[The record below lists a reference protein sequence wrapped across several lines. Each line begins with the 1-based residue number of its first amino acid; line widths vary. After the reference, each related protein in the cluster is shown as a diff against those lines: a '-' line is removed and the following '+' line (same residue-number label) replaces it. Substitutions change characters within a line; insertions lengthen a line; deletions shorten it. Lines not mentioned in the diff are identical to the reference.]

1 MIKKRTIFYILYN
14 FIAALLFLTTLSY
27 LNYVKEALNFIT
39 IMKLG
44 LLLSFLYGFTGSYNQ
59 IIRKSRFKELI
70 RTINQSIIIIIVY
83 FIYNYSFK
91 NNNLDTPSF
100 IETIY
105 IGFYHFILLYFF
117 RLFYLTGI
125 KRLLQERRIGFK
137 TLLIGN
143 NTKAIQIYEEIS
155 TLKKSIGFKFEGYI
169 ALEEKENKHFQNP
182 LKNLGDINHLLQII
196 KENDIEEVILAIE
209 TSEHHKLKA
218 ILDEL
223 EQTEVIINMVP
234 DMYDIVSGFV
244 KINYLFSIP
253 LITLHSD
260 KMPIWQ
266 RIVKV
271 LIDYLVSV
279 FVLLIL
285 SPIFLIISIVIKL
298 SSKGPIIYSQERIG
312 KGGKPFYIY
321 KFRTM
326 YLDSEKSGP
335 QLSKKDDK
343 RITKFGLFL
352 RKLRLDELPQFI
364 NVLRGEMA
372 IVGPRPER
380 QFYIDQIIKKAP
392 HYHYLQK
399 VLPGITSWGQVKFG
413 YAENIDQMIKRLTF
427 DIIYVENRSLALDFK
442 IMIYTFVIILQ
453 GRGK

>member
-44 LLLSFLYGFTGSYNQ
+44 LLLSFLYGLTGSYNQ

-169 ALEEKENKHFQNP
+169 ALEEKENKHFQTP

-312 KGGKPFYIY
+312 KGGKPFHIY